1 VFGIGAMG
9 CLFGARLTPYTDV
22 TLIGQWPEQLAALRR
37 GPLRIVS
44 GGGDEERATLRAT
57 GDVDTVGPVD
67 VALIVTKAPKTA
79 AAGEGAARVL
89 KADGVAITLQNGVG
103 NLEILADHVG
113 AARAA
118 LGVTTIGAAMDGP
131 GRLRYGGSGLTVL
144 ATRPEIDRL
153 VRALAA
159 LMAQAGMAVEVAED
173 VAAQVWGKLAINAAI
188 NPLTALLRVP
198 NGVLLDSAS
207 ARLIMR
213 QAATEVAA
221 VAAAQGIALP
231 FEDAAA
237 RAEDVA
243 RLTAHNRSSMLQDAQ
258 RGVTTE
264 IEAICGAVVRAGE
277 SAGIET
283 PVNRMLYQMIKT
295 LEESYPAQ
303 IRG

>member
-1 VFGIGAMG
+1 MG
-9 CLFGARLTPYTDV
+9 CLFGAHLSPHADV
-22 TLIGQWPEQLAALRR
+22 TLVGQWPEQLEALRR
-37 GPLRIVS
+37 GPLRIGS
-44 GGGDEERATLRAT
+44 GGEDEERVMLRAT

-79 AAGEGAARVL
+79 AAGDGAARVL

-103 NLEILADHVG
+103 NLEILADKVG
-113 AARAA
+113 AGRAA
-118 LGVTTIGAAMDGP
+118 LGVTTVGAAMDGP
-131 GRLRYGGSGLTVL
+131 GRLRCGGSGLTIL
-144 ATRPEIDRL
+144 ATRPEIDPA

-159 LMAQAGMAVEVAED
+159 LMVQGGLAVEVAED

-198 NGVLLDSAS
+198 NGALLESEW

-213 QAATEVAA
+213 QAASEVAA

-237 RAEDVA
+237 RAEGVA
-243 RLTAHNRSSMLQDAQ
+243 HQTARNHSSMLQDAR

-283 PVNRMLYQMIKT
+283 PVNRMLYHLIKA
-295 LEESYPAQ
+295 LEESYPAR
-303 IRG
+303 I